1 MAFIQTKD
9 LKFTYDE
16 VEDGETRQVH
26 EVLKGVNLEIKKGEF
41 VALLGHNGSGKSTIA
56 KMFNAMLLPA
66 GGRVYVEGMDTLDES
81 LLYEIRR
88 RVGLVLQNPD
98 NQLVAS
104 IVEEDV
110 AFGPENLGIA
120 PEEIRRRVDD
130 ALKAVEMYDYRLNA
144 PYKLSGGQKQ
154 RIAIAGIIAMQPEC
168 IVLDEP
174 TAMLDPRGRR
184 TIHKLNQE
192 KGITIVLITHYMDEA
207 VQASRV
213 VVMDNGQILLQ
224 GTPEEV
230 FAHVELLKK
239 HKLDVPQATEL
250 IYRLRASGYP
260 LPECVL
266 NEEDCVAALE
276 RILKEPVGDEFSG
289 KK

>member
-130 ALKAVEMYDYRLNA
+130 ALKAVEMYDYRLINFRVAIFNA
-144 PYKLSGGQKQ
+144 SLLRGSSPCFRNASCWTNQ
-154 RIAIAGIIAMQPEC
+154 RPC
-168 IVLDEP
+168 W
-174 TAMLDPRGRR
+174 T
-184 TIHKLNQE
+184 
-192 KGITIVLITHYMDEA
+192 
-207 VQASRV
+207 RV
-213 VVMDNGQILLQ
+213 D
-224 GTPEEV
+224 
-230 FAHVELLKK
+230 
-239 HKLDVPQATEL
+239 
-250 IYRLRASGYP
+250 
-260 LPECVL
+260 
-266 NEEDCVAALE
+266 
-276 RILKEPVGDEFSG
+276 G
-289 KK
+289 KRCCGPSIS